1 MKLIQSIPWIA
12 LTTITITLAIYT
24 KRSNLHAQAA
34 EEVDFP
40 PKLDADDISYFFANN
55 DMDGLHWA
63 LSNVFA
69 RSIRNPNEDQIVFKD
84 VDASIVARGGG
95 STYTSAYKMK
105 VDIEQI
111 DYLLGQLLKKEDEEK
126 DEEKDEKEKD
136 EEKDERRKKKN
147 LTMKEI
153 EQQRTFLKQV
163 KAIYQKVHGRIPPL
177 ENLSRTKGLYA
188 FTNKDYEDGISTIYN
203 KALHHTNFDELKDT
217 NGNTLPLLSPS
228 FNPAKIGKE
237 WYDPK
242 TPPVVV
248 IDDVLSKE
256 ALSRIKQ
263 LLLESTV
270 FYETKMP
277 LEFGGYVGA
286 YIDDGLHDRI
296 LLQLAFELN
305 QALPSIMKDHP
316 LQYLWAYKYD
326 SEYNG
331 IKTHADQAA
340 VNVNLWLTDDDANL
354 DKDSGGL
361 VVYTAKPPDD
371 WDFVRYNKDT
381 ERVRKEVLEPTN
393 YANVTVPYREN
404 RAVIFDSMLFHHTD
418 KFRFKEGYENR
429 RINLTILYGTIQ
441 TAKNDGNLQNE
452 L

>member
-1 MKLIQSIPWIA
+1 MQVIIINSIFLLLIILTIQIPPKA
-12 LTTITITLAIYT
+12 DANGEESTTI
-24 KRSNLHAQAA
+24 
-34 EEVDFP
+34 DFP
-40 PKLDADDISYFFANN
+40 PKLDSDDISYFFSNN
-55 DMDGLHWA
+55 DIDGLHWA
-63 LSNVFA
+63 LSNVFQ
-69 RSIRNPNEDQIVFKD
+69 RSVRNPNEDEIVFHN
-84 VDASIVARGGG
+84 VHSSIVARGGG

-111 DYLLGQLLKKEDEEK
+111 EYLLKQLDHPKELD
-126 DEEKDEKEKD
+126 DDQN
-136 EEKDERRKKKN
+136 KN
-147 LTMKEI
+147 NNNSDI
-153 EQQRTFLKQV
+153 EQERKFLQQV
-163 KAIYQKVHGRIPPL
+163 KATYEKVYNRIPPL
-177 ENLSRTKGLYA
+177 ENLSRTKGLYP
-188 FTNKDYEDGISTIYN
+188 FNQQDYDDGISNFYN
-203 KALHHTNFDELKDT
+203 KAIKPTNFDELKDE
-217 NGNTLPLLSPS
+217 NGNMIPLLSSS
-228 FNPAKIGKE
+228 FHPTQIEKE
-237 WYDPK
+237 WYDPS

-248 IDDVLSKE
+248 IDDVLSKK
-256 ALSRIKQ
+256 ALQRIKQ

-270 FYETKMP
+270 WYETKMP

-296 LLQLAFELN
+296 ILQLAFELN
-305 QALPSIMKDHP
+305 QALPNIMKDHP
-316 LQYLWAYKYD
+316 LHYLWAYKYD
-326 SEYNG
+326 SEYSG

-354 DKDSGGL
+354 DSESGGL
-361 VVYTAKPPDD
+361 VVYTAKPPED

-381 ERVRKEVLEPTN
+381 ERVRKEILEPTN

-441 TAKNDGNLQNE
+441 GHDTAGSAQNE

>member
-1 MKLIQSIPWIA
+1 MIWIFVISV
-12 LTTITITLAIYT
+12 LSTTA
-24 KRSNLHAQAA
+24 KA

-40 PKLDADDISYFFANN
+40 PKLDSDDISYFSSNH
-55 DMDGLHWA
+55 DIDGLHWA

-69 RSIRNPNEDQIVFKD
+69 RSVRNPNEDEIVYSTAD
-84 VDASIVARGGG
+84 PSIVARGGG
-95 STYTSAYKMK
+95 STYTSAYKLK
-105 VDIEQI
+105 VDMEQI
-111 DYLLGQLLKKEDEEK
+111 DYLRRQLDNYDSRED
-126 DEEKDEKEKD
+126 
-136 EEKDERRKKKN
+136 
-147 LTMKEI
+147 I
-153 EQQRTFLKQV
+153 EDQIVFLEQV
-163 KAIYQKVHGRIPPL
+163 KSVYQRIHSRIPPL

-188 FTNKDYEDGISTIYN
+188 FTKQDYEDGIAQIYN
-203 KALHHTNFDELKDT
+203 KALHHTDFDEMKDEK
-217 NGNTLPLLSPS
+217 GNVLPLLSSS
-228 FNPAKIGKE
+228 FDSNEIEKD
-237 WYDPK
+237 WYDPN

-248 IDDVLSKE
+248 IDDVLSKD
-256 ALSRIKQ
+256 ALQKIKQ

-270 FYETKMP
+270 WYETKMP

-305 QALPSIMKDHP
+305 QALPKIMKGHP

-340 VNVNLWLTDDDANL
+340 VNVNLWLTDNDANL
-354 DKDSGGL
+354 DKESGGL
-361 VVYTAKPPDD
+361 VVYTAKPPDN

-381 ERVRKEVLEPTN
+381 ERVRKEILEPAN

-418 KFRFKEGYENR
+418 KFTFKEGYENR
-429 RINLTILYGTIQ
+429 RINLTILYGSINQ
-441 TAKNDGNLQNE
+441 MKNEDIQNE